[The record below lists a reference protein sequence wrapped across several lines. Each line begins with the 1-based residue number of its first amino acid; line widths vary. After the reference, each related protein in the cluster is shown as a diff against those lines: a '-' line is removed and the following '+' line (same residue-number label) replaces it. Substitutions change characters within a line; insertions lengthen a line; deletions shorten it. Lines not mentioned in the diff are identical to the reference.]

1 MTTRHEAEL
10 REIER
15 MMRNPGKSEKVTP
28 AMMEHVRV
36 QRQAEKDRDARTRT
50 LGTEINLSWAEGEP
64 KKWDNAL
71 AVVEIGGQMRAFMV
85 EPHEEVDGKTRLKPK
100 IVTRGYKGL
109 VEDWALWKW
118 HTDRGSEVDDNGH
131 YILDCEPPTFVWA
144 EVKAPE
150 PVAEKPARAK
160 PGPKPKVEA

>member
-1 MTTRHEAEL
+1 MTTRHENEL

-36 QRQAEKDRDARTRT
+36 QRQLERDRDERTAQ
-50 LGTEINLSWAEGEP
+50 LGRVINLSWAEGEP

-71 AVVEIGGQMRAFMV
+71 AVVEIGNQTRAFMV
-85 EPHEEVDGKTRLKPK
+85 EPYEEIEGKQRLKPR

-118 HTDRGSEVDDNGH
+118 HTDRGSECDDNGH

-144 EVKAPE
+144 KIEASEPE
-150 PVAEKPARAK
+150 PPKARAK
-160 PGPKPKVEA
+160 PGPKPKAEVA